1 VTPRRRRTLLGLGT
15 GLLVALLLALL
26 RGTYLFE
33 AAELKTLDAR
43 FRALHDPAQADTN
56 IVIVDVDNLSLD
68 LTRGTLG
75 RFPWP
80 RDVWAMVVQYLAAGG
95 ARVIAFDFTFPEPN
109 LQDPRGDSAFAAAAA
124 AAGTVV
130 QTLSFQRDLDTA
142 NAQRLAAFREDSAA
156 VRTLLDRFDRRVDSL
171 PRGLKT
177 FQAVE
182 HPYPALMDAAQSLG
196 AINYTP
202 DPVDG
207 TARRAPLLYRFRDSL
222 FLAFGL
228 ATAITADS
236 MRFLD
241 GRAVWRKGALVLNDD
256 AIPVDE
262 HGALLINWKGP
273 YREAEAR
280 RETYRIIPIA
290 QIFRSYEQARAGAAP
305 EVPLETFRGKVV
317 FVGASGSG
325 LFEARANPF
334 GPSDPGVLIHATV
347 ADNILNRDY
356 LYRAR
361 PLANGVALLLAAL
374 LAGLAVSTVTAVW
387 ASAALGVGLAG
398 TYLALAFWL
407 FGGQHLWLDAGTPSL
422 AILLTF
428 TGGMAVN
435 YVTEGRQKRQIREMF
450 SKYVAPEYVSQLAED
465 PSKLHLEGQ
474 RAELSILFSDIR
486 GFTSISE
493 KMQPPEVI
501 AFLNVYLT
509 EMAAIV
515 IRSGGTLDKFIG
527 DAVMAFW
534 GEPVPYTDH
543 ADRACDCAL
552 AMRDATL
559 KLAERFASEG
569 KPPIRIGI
577 GINTADVVVGNIG
590 SLEHKLDYTVIG
602 DGVNLASRLEGLN
615 KDFSTTII
623 ISEFALA
630 KLGDRFAVRPLGD
643 VKVKGKE
650 RPVKIYELLGREGT
664 EGTKGTQ
671 D

>member
-1 VTPRRRRTLLGLGT
+1 VTSRSRRTLLGLAT
-15 GLLVALLLALL
+15 GLVVALLLVLL

-33 AAELKTLDAR
+33 AAELKTLDTR
-43 FRALHDPAQADTN
+43 FRALHDPAKADTN

-95 ARVIAFDFTFPEPN
+95 AKAIAFDFTFPEPN

-130 QTLSFQRDLDTA
+130 QTLSFQRELDTA
-142 NAQRLAAFREDSAA
+142 NAQRLAAFREDTAA
-156 VRTLLDRFDRRVDSL
+156 VRTLLDLFDRRVDSL
-171 PRGLKT
+171 PLGLNL

-182 HPYPALMDAAQSLG
+182 HPYPALMDAAQNLG
-196 AINYTP
+196 VINYTP

-207 TARRAPLLYRFRDSL
+207 TARRAPLLYQFRDSV

-228 ATAITADS
+228 ATALTADS
-236 MRFLD
+236 TRFLD
-241 GRAVWRKGALVLNDD
+241 CPRWAWRRGALVPCGGE
-256 AIPVDE
+256 IPVDE
-262 HGALLINWKGP
+262 HGAMLIKWKGP
-273 YREAEAR
+273 YRDPDQKQ
-280 RETYRIIPIA
+280 ETYRIIPIA
-290 QIFRSYEQARAGAAP
+290 QIFRSYEQARAGERP

-361 PLANGVALLLAAL
+361 PLANAAALLLAAL
-374 LAGLAVSTVTAVW
+374 LAGLAVSVVTAVW

-398 TYLALAFWL
+398 VYVALAFWL
-407 FGGQHLWLDAGTPSL
+407 FGAHSLWLDAATPSL

-435 YVTEGRQKRQIREMF
+435 YMTEGRQKRQIREMF
-450 SKYVAPEYVSQLAED
+450 SKYVAPEYVAQLAED

-493 KMQPPEVI
+493 KMQPAEVI

-509 EMAAIV
+509 EMSAIV

-590 SLEHKLDYTVIG
+590 SIEHKLDYTVIG

-615 KDFSTTII
+615 KDFATTII

-650 RPVKIYELLGREGT
+650 RPVKIYELLGRTAAAAAAG
-664 EGTKGTQ
+664 
-671 D
+671 